1 MKFNIT
7 TDLVFEVKG
16 AYGTYIGDL
25 EQKKAV

>member
-16 AYGTYIGDL
+16 AYGTYIADL
-25 EQKKAV
+25 EQKKAM